1 MDYITYY
8 KSLDLSKKSPAF
20 ALHAKQNDTLTR
32 KIVLSLTDRGRPFN
46 LAEYDTATIYAE
58 KPDGT
63 VVYDNCSVEEQGLS
77 YILST
82 QMLTVSGSVSCEI
95 RLSGANGMQSVSC
108 PVFEIYVE
116 ECLQSD
122 GAIMSKNEYS
132 ALDNA
137 LKQAKAYYDGRI
149 VDVRTEDNRIV
160 FEYADG
166 TEYRSDSFKGEP
178 FTYSDFTPEQ
188 LAGLRGEKGDT
199 GEQGLQ
205 GEKGDTGTAAGFGTP
220 SASAVALP
228 SSSAPTVNV
237 TASGTN
243 TSKVFSFEFGI
254 PQSGLGGSDI
264 AYETGTWTPLFSG
277 GWLGSD
283 ANLQTKGTYER
294 IGNQV
299 YCTAYFTNYS
309 PLTST
314 VAANK
319 TSIGSFN
326 GLPFVPKKF
335 SYLDDGEDYTVE
347 ITAFTILNGET
358 DDGSVVPNNY
368 SLYCS
373 RLGNCSF
380 YCDGKTTNWTT
391 ATVAEG
397 MEKVKK
403 IFAGY
408 DTRISFMYEVE

>member
-8 KSLDLSKKSPAF
+8 KSLDLSKRSPAF

-122 GAIMSKNEYS
+122 GAIISKNEYS

-137 LKQAKAYYDGRI
+137 LKQAKTYYDGRI
-149 VDVRTEDNRIV
+149 VEVRTEDNRIV

-188 LAGLRGEKGDT
+188 LAGLKGEKGNT
-199 GEQGLQ
+199 GEQGPQ

-254 PQSGLGGSDI
+254 PQSGSESDI
-264 AYETGTWTPLFSG
+264 AYETGTWTPSFSG
-277 GWLGSD
+277 MSGYIDYIS
-283 ANLQTKGTYER
+283 GTYTL
-294 IGNQV
+294 IGNQCIIEGV
-299 YCTAYFTNYS
+299 VICNSTATVQNLNTN
-309 PLTST
+309 
-314 VAANK
+314 
-319 TSIGSFN
+319 IGTMRLS
-326 GLPFVPKKF
+326 GLPFAAKD
-335 SYLDDGEDYTVE
+335 YELTDIGEDSDYYDFLGDITYIPIEWRVGGSLKSGVEFGNKNGGNIYQNGSLIGSTGTVSASDFFKKQNSTYFKAVYE
-347 ITAFTILNGET
+347 IA
-358 DDGSVVPNNY
+358 
-368 SLYCS
+368 
-373 RLGNCSF
+373 
-380 YCDGKTTNWTT
+380 
-391 ATVAEG
+391 
-397 MEKVKK
+397 
-403 IFAGY
+403 
-408 DTRISFMYEVE
+408 

>member
-8 KSLDLSKKSPAF
+8 KSLDLSKRSPAF

-77 YILST
+77 YILTT

-122 GAIMSKNEYS
+122 GAIISKNEYS

-137 LKQAKAYYDGRI
+137 LKQAKTYYDGRI

-166 TEYRSDSFKGEP
+166 TEYRSDSFKGDP
-178 FTYSDFTPEQ
+178 FTYADFTPEQ
-188 LAGLRGEKGDT
+188 LAGLKGEKGNT
-199 GEQGLQ
+199 GEQGPQ

-254 PQSGLGGSDI
+254 PQSGSGESGI
-264 AYETGTWTPLFSG
+264 AYETGTWTPSFSG
-277 GWLGSD
+277 MAGYIDYIS
-283 ANLQTKGTYER
+283 GTYTL
-294 IGNQV
+294 IGNQCIIEGV
-299 YCTAYFTNYS
+299 VICNSTATVQNLNTN
-309 PLTST
+309 
-314 VAANK
+314 
-319 TSIGSFN
+319 IGTLRLS
-326 GLPFVPKKF
+326 GLPFAAKD
-335 SYLDDGEDYTVE
+335 YELTDIGEDSDYYDFLGDITYIPIEWRVGGSLKSGVEFGNKNGGNIYQNGSLIGSTGTVSASDFFRKLNSTYFKAVYE
-347 ITAFTILNGET
+347 IA
-358 DDGSVVPNNY
+358 
-368 SLYCS
+368 
-373 RLGNCSF
+373 
-380 YCDGKTTNWTT
+380 
-391 ATVAEG
+391 
-397 MEKVKK
+397 
-403 IFAGY
+403 
-408 DTRISFMYEVE
+408 

>member
-63 VVYDNCSVEEQGLS
+63 VVYDNCSVEKQGLS

-166 TEYRSDSFKGEP
+166 TEYRSDSFKGDP

-188 LAGLRGEKGDT
+188 LEGLRGEKGNT
-199 GEQGLQ
+199 GEQGPQ

-254 PQSGLGGSDI
+254 PQSGSGGSDI
-264 AYETGTWTPLFSG
+264 AYETGTWTPSFSNID
-277 GWLGSD
+277 SAAYFD
-283 ANLQTKGTYER
+283 TISGTYTL
-294 IGNQV
+294 IGNQ
-299 YCTAYFTNYS
+299 CTVEAIIFPIKNISMPT
-309 PLTST
+309 TT
-314 VAANK
+314 
-319 TSIGSFN
+319 GSN
-326 GLPFVPKKF
+326 SWLILKGLPYAPKNPDIYIESDDCTYSFLSEVARIPVEWRIDGISDENGVEYDGNKFYKASSDYWIGGTITTDYMVPIENYLKK
-335 SYLDDGEDYTVE
+335 
-347 ITAFTILNGET
+347 N
-358 DDGSVVPNNY
+358 
-368 SLYCS
+368 
-373 RLGNCSF
+373 RLT
-380 YCDGKTTNWTT
+380 YIKMTYQI
-391 ATVAEG
+391 A
-397 MEKVKK
+397 
-403 IFAGY
+403 
-408 DTRISFMYEVE
+408 